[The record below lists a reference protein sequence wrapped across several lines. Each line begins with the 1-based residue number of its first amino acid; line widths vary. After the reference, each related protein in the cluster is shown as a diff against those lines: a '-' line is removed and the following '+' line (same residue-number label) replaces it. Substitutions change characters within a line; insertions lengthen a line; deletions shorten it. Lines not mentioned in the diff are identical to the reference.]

1 MNRLDL
7 IFSGVFPEEK
17 IEAFDTTA
25 SDIHRDITVRKN
37 PDGPSIKVVI
47 FSQWTS
53 MLDLVDKSYLFNILF
68 YFILFYILCNIRSK
82 QH

>member
-17 IEAFDTTA
+17 TDAFDTST
-25 SDIHRDITVRKN
+25 SDNHGDIAVRNN
-37 PDGPSIKVVI
+37 PDGASIKVVI

-53 MLDLVDKSYLFNILF
+53 MLDLVDKTYM
-68 YFILFYILCNIRSK
+68 
-82 QH
+82 

>member
-17 IEAFDTTA
+17 TDAFDTTA
-25 SDIHRDITVRKN
+25 SDIHRDDITVRKN
-37 PDGPSIKVVI
+37 PDGASIKVVI

-68 YFILFYILCNIRSK
+68 YFILYII
-82 QH
+82 

>member
-17 IEAFDTTA
+17 TDAFDTTA

-37 PDGPSIKVVI
+37 PDGASIKVVI

-53 MLDLVDKSYLFNILF
+53 MLDLVDKSYCLVF
-68 YFILFYILCNIRSK
+68 YFILYLSLIHI
-82 QH
+82 